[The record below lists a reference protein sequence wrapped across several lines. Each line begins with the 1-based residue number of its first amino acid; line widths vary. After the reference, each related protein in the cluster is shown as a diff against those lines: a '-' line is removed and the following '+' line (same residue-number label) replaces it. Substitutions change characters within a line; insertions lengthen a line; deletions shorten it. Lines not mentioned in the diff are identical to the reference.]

1 MLPDEIAKLK
11 DRLSA
16 HLKDNDKAL
25 LKKVRSDR
33 YYMVESDT
41 IVRLLKLDR
50 KVKLRFP
57 LAFMDFETTGLSSM
71 AKPIQ
76 LGVVVVDRD
85 LTKKEFLKFIIK
97 SIGLLDVL
105 RPEFRQAQT
114 IHKLEIKTIMRGLRP
129 IDVTRHLDLLPG
141 KYPGL
146 LVAGQNAG
154 FDFRQLKK
162 LYELAGQPCL
172 FDYHLVDL
180 TGLAAVHLGV
190 KSLGEIAK
198 ALDLDTSRYTKH
210 DALSDAHLTA
220 DCFIELM
227 RRL

>member
-41 IVRLLKLDR
+41 IARLLRLDR
-50 KVKLRFP
+50 QVKLRFP
-57 LAFMDFETTGLSSM
+57 LLFTDFETTGLSSW

-76 LGVVVVDRD
+76 IGMVVVDRD
-85 LTKKEFLKFIIK
+85 LTKKEYYKAFINSVSYVDMLRHEYWSAQKVHKQKFSDIRN
-97 SIGLLDVL
+97 GLN
-105 RPEFRQAQT
+105 
-114 IHKLEIKTIMRGLRP
+114 P
-129 IDVTRHLDLLPG
+129 IEVTRQLDLLPG

-146 LVAGQNAG
+146 LVAGQNVG

-162 LYELAGQPCL
+162 LYELAGQPMP
-172 FDYHLVDL
+172 FDYHCVDL

-190 KSLGEIAK
+190 KSLGEIAR

-210 DALSDAHLTA
+210 DALSDAALTA
-220 DCFIELM
+220 DCFIELI